1 MQLISEMLETSA
13 RRYGPRVFLDDGER
27 TLTYGGFLEEVCRL
41 AQVLADLGARAGEPV
56 GIYLP
61 SSIDL
66 VLAYHACQRLGAVAM
81 PLSAMNKLRELEQ
94 IARRTDLE
102 VLVTGTAGA
111 ELAVATKGSVPSL
124 RCVVDLQGSA
134 AGTEDGRLLMSQAHD
149 DFPLARRDPGGPAA
163 LFFTS
168 GTTGAPKGIVQ
179 SHRSVY
185 STVRD
190 MSVYSRFRSG
200 REVVL
205 SVLPMFNNFGAT
217 PMMLTA
223 VFSGATLVIH
233 ERWNTDRV
241 LEAIKTH
248 GATFFSGTPTMLN
261 YMLKAYDPSVHDLS
275 SLRLTLTGG
284 APVSA
289 ELLVA
294 CQEVMGMR
302 VRQIYGSTETCGH
315 VVGEPVDGVQKPGSA
330 GTAIGCA
337 TITIVDEHFE
347 QVPTGVVGEVVVGGD
362 TLSLGYWRDPETTA
376 EAFSEDGWRSGDLG
390 YLDEDGYLFVVDR
403 KKDIIISG
411 GFNIYPLEVENVL
424 CEHPSVTMAA
434 VVGMPDPALGEV
446 PVAFVVPSDDPDRAT
461 AEEMIAYAREH
472 LAVYKAPRRVVFVD
486 EFPLGPSGKVLKREL
501 RDAGA

>member
-1 MQLISEMLETSA
+1 MQLISEMLDSSA
-13 RRYGPRVFLDDGER
+13 RCYGARIFLDDGER
-27 TLTYGGFLEEVCRL
+27 TVTYANFLEEVCRL
-41 AQVLADLGARAGEPV
+41 AHVLTDLGARAGEPV

-81 PLSAMNKLRELEQ
+81 PLSAMNKFRELDQ

-102 VLVTGTAGA
+102 LLVTGSAGV
-111 ELAVATKGSVPSL
+111 ELALQTKDSVPSL
-124 RCVVDLQGSA
+124 RCVVDLQSSA
-134 AGTEDGRLLMSQAHD
+134 TGTEDGRLLMSRAAAN
-149 DFPLARRDPGGPAA
+149 FPLVYRDAEGPAA

-200 REVVL
+200 QEVVL

-223 VFSGATLVIH
+223 MFSGATLIVH

-241 LEAIKTH
+241 MDAIKTH
-248 GATFFSGTPTMLN
+248 GVTFFSGTPTMLN
-261 YMLKAYDPSVHDLS
+261 YMLKAYDPSFHDLS

-289 ELLVA
+289 ELLIA
-294 CQEVMGMR
+294 CQKVMTMR

-330 GTAIGCA
+330 GTAIGSA
-337 TITIVDEHFE
+337 IITIVDDHLK
-347 QVPTGVVGEVVVGGD
+347 QVPAGVVGEVMVGGD
-362 TLSLGYWRDPETTA
+362 TISLGYWRDPETTA
-376 EAFSEDGWRSGDLG
+376 EAFSEDGWHSGDLG
-390 YLDEDGYLFVVDR
+390 YLDEDRYLFIVDR

-411 GFNIYPLEVENVL
+411 GFNIYPLEIENVL
-424 CEHPSVTMAA
+424 SEHPSVSMAA
-434 VVGMPDPALGEV
+434 VVGMPDPTLGEI
-446 PVAFVVPSDDPDRAT
+446 PVAFLIPSDEPDRAS
-461 AEEMIAYAREH
+461 AEEMITYARER

-486 EFPLGPSGKVLKREL
+486 QFPLGPSGKVLKREL
-501 RDAGA
+501 RDVGT